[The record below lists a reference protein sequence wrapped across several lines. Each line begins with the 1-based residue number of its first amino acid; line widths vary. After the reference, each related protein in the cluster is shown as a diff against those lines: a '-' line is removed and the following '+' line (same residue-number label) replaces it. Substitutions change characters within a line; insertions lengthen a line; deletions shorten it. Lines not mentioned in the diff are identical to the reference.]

1 MLGYTSRESALPAA
15 ARSKMPGNFGRTGFL
30 LIARS
35 QSFAVRQP
43 A

>member
-15 ARSKMPGNFGRTGFL
+15 ARCKMPGNFGRTGFL